1 MQGIAQLIERLEL
14 NAKNADNDLDR
25 RFADF
30 ALWYF
35 NNIKRIPAENLK
47 SRITFQEDALWILVE
62 IIAMVREEQK
72 KAASGRSSRLFL
84 PSGITF
90 GKPLRADNGG

>member
-1 MQGIAQLIERLEL
+1 MQEVTKLIERLEL

-30 ALWYF
+30 AVWYF
-35 NNIKRIPAENLK
+35 TNIKRIPAENLK
-47 SRITFQEDALWILVE
+47 SRVTFQEDALWILVE

-72 KAASGRSSRLFL
+72 RAEGSRYSGLIL
-84 PSGITF
+84 PTGIQF
-90 GKPLRADNGG
+90 GKPLREQNGG

>member
-1 MQGIAQLIERLEL
+1 MQGVAKLIERLEL
-14 NAKNADNDLDR
+14 NAKNADNDLDK

-30 ALWYF
+30 AVWYF
-35 NNIKRIPAENLK
+35 TNIKRIPSENLK
-47 SRITFQEDALWILVE
+47 SRVTFQEDALWILVE

-72 KAASGRSSRLFL
+72 KAATGRSSRLLL

-90 GKPLRADNGG
+90 GQPLSARNGG